1 MNKKTVKRILM
12 RGGLAVLSS
21 SLALVGAYLL
31 TPARTRVV
39 NLGGNTYVK
48 PHDDEQESYFNTF
61 VNRVKN
67 ASDADNDETI
77 PGLKASFEGFELTW
91 GGLVEGSN
99 TPKNDIKI
107 GGDIFFSMNCID
119 NIKFTTDLDVD
130 YNGKNID
137 LALGYVESDFYLA
150 VKDFRIKN
158 TSVDRETLVDTIREL
173 FFDPENEEGL
183 GIYVDPGDLF
193 NGFLGSETFTNL
205 LGSLGSKDESEEPSE
220 YTTKMNF
227 TIDEQTNEE
236 QTVITDTINVVK
248 EKYDSKEVLVDTENF
263 ISIELGLVRNPE
275 TNVVDLSYVDL
286 GTISINDFTIKG
298 KINITVDENI
308 KVYRLDDENYQGK
321 QRGEFVEVLNYVGWA
336 HKLLNFLQTRKIG
349 LELDA
354 NIGNE
359 TQTLANVQAKVD
371 VDLANFIPDLTKL
384 VLDSSIFEKDDTE
397 EEAGEKTT
405 AQVVEDILGKLYLGV
420 DVDVY
425 GPEISGNRSKA
436 SLGIHYADNVGYIA
450 LNEGVDEHGVDNTV
464 MRAKVETE
472 TINDIIAKIPAMKDA
487 VMNEADADEEKANEL
502 FDFVTSSELV
512 TAIKDGRY
520 DGILDVLKTLRNDNS
535 TVTLGLD
542 LSSLGFGN
550 NAEIE
555 IVLDSN
561 LNEDSRVLNVTAS
574 NIELGSARLDLNLK
588 TKPYSATS
596 IENAVANSDK
606 YDNLRYLPSVFDQV
620 TTILQEKQA
629 GFKITGSV
637 KDAQGLGLDLNGW
650 GEFDYD
656 TRFGYGQLNINQ
668 YKELKNG
675 SPKLHTTHVIKLDV
689 DNKSD
694 DKSANNAK
702 FTYGANDGMKG
713 KFTVQTVLDIM
724 DLVKTFI
731 NENKDDERFT
741 KFIDPVLDLLGV
753 SYIGNAIEDTDYVR
767 FATNEVVKQIKES
780 ADGSYVRI
788 VINGGIMSLEDDLEI
803 RINYKGTGD
812 NRQIDSLSVPGLAYK
827 DKTIILKL
835 QLQDYQNLGSPVP
848 TTGDF
853 IDFSQIKVLLD
864 FGLNTTKQ
872 GYYKLSGKL
881 SVGIG
886 SFSALKYDLDFHV
899 VVKGKKTYVYGTIPE
914 LQKFLGL
921 TNNYLTMQSATS
933 EFAFEPSV
941 EASGNDIGGYFHIMR
956 TEKTKATI
964 FSKVKTTGYY
974 YKTDSKNFIDSDNHA
989 TNLLYY
995 LLTDML
1001 NIYSSEVKLIAN
1013 KIGESNDS
1021 TGKPADIENI
1031 FKDGGFTY
1039 THQNGSN
1046 KHEWDIGINLGAL
1059 LNTSVLGVINVGL
1072 TGLEASNGKGY
1083 LKDLSVNMNIIS
1095 FLKVSAEFSLDNA
1108 GSTATDWTSTIQG
1121 KYDTLLNRY
1130 NNLSASNK
1138 NDFNNN
1144 YFNQPLKA
1152 WTFSL

>member
-1 MNKKTVKRILM
+1 MNKKTLKKVLM
-12 RGGLAVLSS
+12 RGGLATISLSV
-21 SLALVGAYLL
+21 ALVGAYLL
-31 TPARTRVV
+31 TPAKTRVV
-39 NLGGNTYVK
+39 NLGGNSYIK
-48 PHDDEQESYFNTF
+48 PQDDDQDTYFNAF
-61 VNRVKN
+61 VNRLKD
-67 ASDADNDETI
+67 ASDADSEETI
-77 PGLKASFEGFELTW
+77 PGLKASLEGFELTW
-91 GGLVEGSN
+91 GGLQEGTS
-99 TPKNDIKI
+99 TVKNDIKI
-107 GGDIFFSMNCID
+107 GGDIYFSMNCID
-119 NIKFTTDLDVD
+119 NIKFTADLDVD
-130 YNGKNID
+130 YNGKKLD

-150 VKDFRIKN
+150 VKDLRIKN

-183 GIYVDPGDLF
+183 GVYVNPGDLF
-193 NGFLGSETFTNL
+193 NGFLASDTVTNL
-205 LGSLGSKDESEEPSE
+205 INSLGAKDEESEFI
-220 YTTKMNF
+220 YKTNF
-227 TIDEQTNEE
+227 NIAEQANEE
-236 QTVITDTINVVK
+236 GTVITDKLNIVK
-248 EKYDSKEVLVDTENF
+248 EKYDRNETLLDTEDF

-275 TNVVDLSYVDL
+275 TNVIDLSYVDL

-298 KINITVDENI
+298 KINITVDESI

-321 QRGEFVEVLNYVGWA
+321 KRDNFVEIINYVGWA

-349 LELDA
+349 LELEASIA
-354 NIGNE
+354 NSS
-359 TQTLANVQAKVD
+359 QTLADVNAKVD

-384 VLDSSIFEKDDTE
+384 VLDSSVFEKDENE
-397 EEAGEKTT
+397 EEETEKTT
-405 AQVVEDILGKLYLGV
+405 AQVVEEVLGKLYLGV
-420 DVDVY
+420 DVDVF
-425 GPEISGNRSKA
+425 GPELQNKERSKA
-436 SLGIHYADNVGYIA
+436 SLGLHYADNVGYVT
-450 LNEGVDEHGVDNTV
+450 LNEGEKNGVDTTV

-487 VMNEADADEEKANEL
+487 VVGEENEEKSNEL
-502 FDFVTSSELV
+502 FDFITSSELV

-520 DGILDVLKTLRNDNS
+520 DGIIDVLKTLENDNN
-535 TVTLGLD
+535 TITIVLD
-542 LSSLGFGN
+542 LSSLGFGD
-550 NAEIE
+550 NAEVT
-555 IVLDSN
+555 IVLDSR
-561 LNEDSRVLNVTAS
+561 LDAEARVLDVTAS
-574 NIELGSARLDLNLK
+574 HIELGSAKLDLNLK
-588 TKPYSATS
+588 TKPYSAS
-596 IENAVANSDK
+596 KIESVVANSDK
-606 YDNLRYLPSVFDQV
+606 YDNLRYLPSIFDQV

-650 GEFDYD
+650 GEFDYG
-656 TRFGYGQLNINQ
+656 TKFGYGQLNINQ

-675 SPKLHTTHVIKLDV
+675 QPKLYTTHVIKVDV
-689 DNKSD
+689 DNKSQ

-713 KFTVQTVLDIM
+713 RFTVQTVLD
-724 DLVKTFI
+724 LVDVFKTFI
-731 NENKDDERFT
+731 SESKDDERFT

-780 ADGSYVRI
+780 ADGSYVKI
-788 VINGGIMSLEDDLEI
+788 VINGAIMSLDDDLEI

-812 NRQIDSLSVPGLAYK
+812 NRQIDSLSVPGLGYK
-827 DKTIILKL
+827 GKTIALKL

-881 SVGIG
+881 NVGIG

-899 VVKGKKTYVYGTIPE
+899 VVKGKKTYVYGAIPE

-921 TNNYLTMQSATS
+921 TNNFLTMQSASS
-933 EFAFEPSV
+933 EFAFEPST

-956 TEKTKATI
+956 TENTKATI

-974 YKTDSKNFIDSDNHA
+974 YKTDSRNFIDSGNHA

-1013 KIGESNDS
+1013 KIGESDDS
-1021 TGKPADIENI
+1021 TGKPANIENI

-1039 THQNGSN
+1039 THSNGSSAH
-1046 KHEWDIGINLGAL
+1046 KWDIGINLGEL
-1059 LNTSVLGVINVGL
+1059 LNTSVLGVLNVGL
-1072 TGLEASNGKGY
+1072 TGVETNGKGY
-1083 LKDLSVNMNIIS
+1083 LKNLDVSMNIIS
-1095 FLKVSAEFSLDNA
+1095 ILKVSASFSLDNA
-1108 GSTATDWTSTIQG
+1108 GSTDLDWSNSIQS
-1121 KYDTLLNRY
+1121 KYDALLNRY

-1138 NDFNNN
+1138 TKFNSDYFNN
-1144 YFNQPLKA
+1144 PLKA
-1152 WTFSL
+1152 WEFSL